1 MAGAE
6 PTSNPASVL
15 GDRRPGPLIAL
26 GVTAAL
32 LFGGAIVAADDDDPS
47 PPAAVHDGRAR
58 FQVLSP
64 TLIRMEYAP
73 DGRFED
79 RPTFNAVNRDLPVPA
94 YTSDIEHG
102 ERVIRTDRLT
112 LRYKLNSGPFSD
124 GNVTVEPRD
133 SAPAHPVWRLAGDCD
148 YGVACEAELTRLSG
162 GAGLADDQRG
172 FTGPGFVDG
181 MQGTVAWSAAHVPA
195 AGMHRVGFRYA
206 NGGDGTQTALIT
218 AGDTKVRLD
227 LPPTGGWDDWAETA
241 AVMELPA
248 GSSGVSVGCA
258 DAAAKRC
265 AFNVDSVAVTA
276 TGAAYPAMADAA
288 HSAANLGGW
297 RRSLDYADGPRPL
310 YDGLLSRDGWFLLN
324 DSATAL
330 ATGQPRTVQDTYQD
344 GYLFGYGQDYRRAL
358 QDLRDLTGPAVTLP
372 RWAFG
377 TWFSRY
383 YPYKD
388 ADYRDDILP
397 AFRENDV
404 PLDVLVV
411 DTDFKSPGF
420 WNGWDWNPA
429 LFPDPKGFL
438 DWATGEGLRVALNIH
453 PSIRAD
459 DPHYAE
465 VVETVGHELPVG
477 ACEAGNPCRVFDF
490 SDPVELRAYFDLH
503 RPFDA
508 LAPIVWWP
516 DSCCDSSVATTP
528 GISPDSWLNAQ
539 YAAYIDGQGRRGFS
553 WNRSG
558 SGFTAYAESAVYPAG
573 PWADHRYT
581 VDTSMDTTST
591 WELLAFASRYT
602 VLRGAIGMPYESH
615 DIGGHNYPRDG
626 NRLPPDLYARWVQFG
641 AFQPLL
647 RLHSNHGFRLPWDYP
662 QQARDSAAKFL
673 RLREA
678 LIPYTYTL
686 ARQARDTGLPMAR
699 GMFLNYPAFQEA
711 YDFTSQYLFGDDLL
725 VAPVTG
731 AGTDGVR
738 TDVWFPPGT
747 WTDWFTGRSYTGP
760 KVETVTTDLGTMPVF
775 QRAGGILPTRTDDV
789 PNASASPMD
798 KVTLD
803 VATGANGEFRLYEDA
818 GEGHGDRAGE
828 LAWTTIR
835 YDGAVI
841 IEARDGAFP
850 GAVDKR
856 AWTVRLRAVAAKPA
870 RVLLNGAELDDG
882 AWSFDAG
889 TRTVTI
895 RTPPLPTGV
904 EQRISVA

>member
-1 MAGAE
+1 M
-6 PTSNPASVL
+6 
-15 GDRRPGPLIAL
+15 
-26 GVTAAL
+26 
-32 LFGGAIVAADDDDPS
+32 AADDDDPS
-47 PPAAVHDGRAR
+47 PPATVRDGRAR

-79 RPTFNAVNRDLPVPA
+79 RPTFNAVNRDLPAPA
-94 YTSDIEHG
+94 YTTDVEGG
-102 ERVIRTDRLT
+102 ERVIRTGRLT
-112 LRYKLNSGPFSD
+112 LRYRLNSGPFSER
-124 GNVTVEPRD
+124 NVTVEPRD
-133 SAPAHPVWRLAGDCD
+133 GEAAHPVWRLAGECGF
-148 YGVACEAELTRLSG
+148 GVPCEAELLRLSG
-162 GAGLADDQRG
+162 GAALADDQRG
-172 FTGPGFVDG
+172 STGPGFVDG
-181 MQGTVAWSAAHVPA
+181 MDGTVAWTQRGVPA
-195 AGMHRVGFRYA
+195 AGPRRVAFRYA
-206 NGGDGTQTALIT
+206 NGTTETQAALVT
-218 AGDTKVRLD
+218 AGDTRVRVD
-227 LPPTGGWDDWAETA
+227 LPPTGSWDDWAEA
-241 AVMELPA
+241 GAVLTLPA
-248 GSSGVSVGCA
+248 GGGNLSVGCA
-258 DAAAKRC
+258 EQGLC

-276 TGAAYPAMADAA
+276 TGVPYPPMPDAA

-310 YDGLLSRDGWFLLN
+310 FDGLLSRDGWFLLN

-330 ATGQPRTVQDTYQD
+330 ADGKPRPARNSSQNGYQD
-344 GYLFGYGQDYRRAL
+344 GYLFGYGQDYRQAL
-358 QDLRDLTGPAVTLP
+358 KDLRDLTGPAVTLP

-397 AFRENDV
+397 AFRKYGV

-411 DTDFKSPGF
+411 DTDFKSPHF
-420 WNGWDWNPA
+420 WNGWGWNPQ
-429 LFPDPKGFL
+429 LFPDPEGFL
-438 DWATGEGLRVALNIH
+438 GWATGEGLRVALNIH

-459 DPHYAE
+459 DPRYAE
-465 VVETVGHELPVG
+465 VTATVGHELPEG

-490 SDPVELRAYFDLH
+490 SDPVQLRAYFDLH

-516 DSCCDSSVATTP
+516 DTCCDSSVATTP
-528 GISPDSWLNAQ
+528 GISPDSWINAQ

-558 SGFTAYAESAVYPAG
+558 SGFTVYGESAVYPAG

-591 WELLAFASRYT
+591 WELLAFAARYT

-615 DIGGHNYPRDG
+615 DIGGHNYPKNG

-641 AFQPLL
+641 AFQPVL
-647 RLHSNHGFRLPWDYP
+647 RLHSNHGYRLPWDYP
-662 QQARDSAAKFL
+662 QPARDAAVKFL

-678 LIPYTYTL
+678 LVPYTYTL

-699 GMFLNYPAFQEA
+699 GMFLNYPGFQEA

-731 AGTDGVR
+731 PGTDGVR
-738 TDVWFPPGT
+738 TQVWFPPGT

-760 KVETVTTDLGTMPVF
+760 KVETITTDLGTMPVF

-789 PNASASPMD
+789 PAVDASPLD

-803 VATGANGEFRLYEDA
+803 VATGADGEFRLYEDA

-828 LAWTTIR
+828 LAWTTVR
-835 YDGAVI
+835 YSTAGGVTI
-841 IEARDGAFP
+841 GARDGTFP
-850 GAVDKR
+850 GAVATR
-856 AWTVRLRAVAAKPA
+856 AWTVRLHAVDAAPA
-870 RVLLNGAELDDG
+870 RVLLNGAEMDGG
-882 AWSFDAG
+882 AWSFDAD

-895 RTPPLPTGV
+895 QTPPLPTGTP
-904 EQRISVA
+904 QRVSVA